1 MSSAPGISLK
11 MLSTFVGGV
20 VGGFGYM
27 AFAMWKNR
35 TQINYNSTKLSSNH
49 PQTPLPS
56 SLKLTTMD
64 PSLNELLTRSNA
76 TQTLNARTI
85 TLIADRVEQL
95 SQQIETL
102 TSTLSAFHGDNERLI
117 RSLLL
122 ASSSEVRDDSHA
134 IDAQDADTVVPPAPG
149 VQVSSD
155 DGGGDD
161 ELDEPSYENYV
172 NYINF
177 VKASIAQATTCMNQ
191 IQKTFP
197 NVQDLTPAGVEERA
211 RQIEASRARL
221 VSELQSG
228 GDYHNM
234 PQLYCDVFS
243 INAADR
249 YTEALYCVF
258 LRDYVTQKH
267 NFLQLT
273 QKHKKLL
280 AERKA
285 AYDKQDQDTCVN
297 LDLEIEQVTSQERD
311 AETKLVVTFENFNNL
326 TIKEHHVAP
335 KWFSPTLMYFED
347 SV

>member
-1 MSSAPGISLK
+1 

-35 TQINYNSTKLSSNH
+35 KQINYNSTKISSNQS
-49 PQTPLPS
+49 QTPPPS
-56 SLKLTTMD
+56 SLEQTTMD
-64 PSLNELLTRSNA
+64 APINELLTRSNA
-76 TQTLNARTI
+76 TQTLNARAI
-85 TLIADRVEQL
+85 TLVADRVERL

-122 ASSSEVRDDSHA
+122 ASSSEVRDDSHTLGT
-134 IDAQDADTVVPPAPG
+134 QNADTVVPPAPG
-149 VQVSSD
+149 VQVSMD
-155 DGGGDD
+155 DGGDD
-161 ELDEPSYENYV
+161 ELDTPSYENYV

-177 VKASIAQATTCMNQ
+177 VKATITQAKTQMDK
-191 IQKTFP
+191 IQQTFP

-211 RQIEASRARL
+211 RQIEACRARL

-228 GDYHNM
+228 SDYHDM
-234 PQLYCDVFS
+234 PQLYIDVS
-243 INAADR
+243 SRIAADR

-267 NFLQLT
+267 KLLQLT
-273 QKHKKLL
+273 QKHKKLS
-280 AERKA
+280 AEYKVA
-285 AYDKQDQDTCVN
+285 FDEQDRDTCVN
-297 LDLEIEQVTSQERD
+297 LNLEIGQVKNQEID
-311 AETKLVVTFENFNNL
+311 AESKLTTMFDDFNEF
-326 TIKEHHVAP
+326 TIQEHHVAP
-335 KWFSPTLMYFED
+335 KWVSPTLMYFED